1 MGTMKITLA
10 QSLLAVVCCAVPLTS
25 SATPWGEVKT
35 PTAGAARVIG
45 SVANGCISGAQPL
58 PEVGAG
64 YVSIRRYR
72 NRFYGHPTLLRFI
85 AEVGR
90 AQQRLTGALLLV
102 GDLSQP
108 RGGLMSSSHRSH
120 QNGLDVDVW
129 LTQADSAA
137 AARQLMDHAD
147 DPPSMVRSD
156 GLRVSAFWGANQRA
170 VVELLARHR
179 AVERIFA
186 NPAIKLALCQSATAE
201 DRGWLHKVRPWKGH
215 DAHVH
220 VRLACPPDSS
230 QCDAQNPLP
239 PGDGCG
245 AELDWWFS
253 EEARQPKRAIP
264 GYPPAKPTKQPAACR
279 AVLGAP

>member
-1 MGTMKITLA
+1 MSRSKSRLARSVIALMCITIPAL
-10 QSLLAVVCCAVPLTS
+10 S
-25 SATPWGEVKT
+25 SATPWGEVNA

-45 SVANGCISGAQPL
+45 SVANGCISGAQSL

-72 NRFYGHPTLLRFI
+72 KRFYGHPTLLRFI
-85 AEVGR
+85 SDVGR
-90 AQQRLTGALLLV
+90 AQQRQTGALLLV

-120 QNGLDVDVW
+120 QNGLDVDLW
-129 LTQADSAA
+129 LTPADSAE

-147 DPPSMVRSD
+147 DPPSMVGAD
-156 GLRVSAFWGANQRA
+156 GRRMSEYWGDHQRILIET
-170 VVELLARHR
+170 VARHR

-201 DRGWLHKVRPWKGH
+201 DRGWLRKVRPWKGH

-220 VRLACPPDSS
+220 VRLSCPPDSP
-230 QCDAQNPLP
+230 QCEAQNPLP
-239 PGDGCG
+239 SGDGCG
-245 AELDWWFS
+245 AELDWWFT

-279 AVLGAP
+279 AVLDAP